1 MDRIAPYHLRTLL
14 AIARLGTF
22 QAAAERLNTTQPAI
36 SARIRELEAQLG
48 TALFR
53 RDGRRMALTTHGRQL
68 VQDSEPVLAE
78 LDQILMRAA
87 GSRFATGIVRIGTGE
102 IASASCVPTFVAGA
116 QARFPD
122 VTLEI
127 EVDLTARMLER
138 LLAGSSDMVFLAG
151 PVAHPGIVTRA
162 IGSLNL
168 VWLASP
174 AVATA
179 ATTSAPQTIWTLPDH
194 SPIHHIVRDAV
205 ASGAFRAGTLNSCN
219 NVRTMIDIVAQGGG
233 VGLFPETMVRGE
245 MAAGELIE
253 IANRPRRPILF
264 EAAVRKRE
272 ADPVI
277 SSLFELTA
285 DLDIGVPPGR
295 AL

>member
-36 SARIRELEAQLG
+36 SARIRELELQLG

-53 RDGRRMALTTHGRQL
+53 REGRRMALTARGRQL

-87 GSRFATGIVRIGTGE
+87 DNSFATGIVRIGTGE
-102 IASASCVPTFVAGA
+102 IASASCVPSFVAGA
-116 QARFPD
+116 RARFPD

-138 LLAGSSDMVFLAG
+138 LLAGSSDLVFLAG

-174 AVATA
+174 TIAGEA
-179 ATTSAPQTIWTLPDH
+179 ASQAPQTVWALPDH
-194 SPIHHIVRDAV
+194 SPIHHIVRDTV
-205 ASGAFRAGTLNSCN
+205 ASGALRAGSLNTCN
-219 NVRTMIDIVAQGGG
+219 NVRTLIDIVGQGGG
-233 VGLFPETMVRGE
+233 IGLFPETMVRGE
-245 MAAGELIE
+245 LAAGQLVE
-253 IANRPRRPILF
+253 IANRPRQPILF

-272 ADPVI
+272 VDPVI

-285 DLDIGVPPGR
+285 DLDIDPAR